1 MKKLRLAL
9 PVLLTAV
16 FEIIFGVLLFRDPE
30 SFTKTVLM
38 LFGVMLLGIG
48 VVSLIRYLKDNR
60 AGGNP
65 VVNSLTLAAAIVSLV
80 IGAICTF
87 AASAVVTLFTVLAV
101 VYGIMLLITGVLKC
115 QTFFAGRALGIRS
128 PFLILVS
135 ALLTI
140 VCGLVIIANPFD
152 STHVMLQFLG
162 IALIAQAVLD
172 IVALVQIFLVAKVVE
187 KVVDEVKDEVDTAAA
202 AAIAD
207 ANAAFRRDDNTVSN
221 PVEEAVLKEEAS
233 EIFNE
238 VPPVIDVEAKP
249 AENA

>member
-1 MKKLRLAL
+1 MKKIRLAL

-30 SFTKTVLM
+30 TFTKTVLT
-38 LFGVMLLGIG
+38 LFGIMLLGIG
-48 VVSLIRYLKDNR
+48 VVSLIRYLKDNK
-60 AGGNP
+60 AGANSAL
-65 VVNSLTLAAAIVSLV
+65 NSLTLAAAIVSLV

-87 AASAVVTLFTVLAV
+87 ASGAVITLFTVLAV

-128 PFLILVS
+128 PLLILVS
-135 ALLTI
+135 AVVTVI
-140 VCGLVIIANPFD
+140 CGLVIIANPFE

-172 IVALVQIFLVAKVVE
+172 IVALVQIFMVAKVVE
-187 KVVDEVKDEVDTAAA
+187 TVAEDVKNEVDTAAA
-202 AAIAD
+202 AAMAD
-207 ANAAFRRDDNTVSN
+207 LNEAFRKDDDVVSN
-221 PVEEAVLKEEAS
+221 PVEEAVLQEEAS

-238 VPPVIDVEAKP
+238 VPPVIDVEAGP
-249 AENA
+249 AEEA